1 MDLSFIFIIYIC
13 FYLIQINGNYIL
25 IPIDSMIYNPK
36 KDNAIKEDALSSLFS
51 EDIYFN
57 LTIGNPKQVI
67 KVLIRLDHYELRIKE
82 PNYISSL
89 SDSFKYYLINKKI
102 ICKENFYFTTLNTLE
117 DLNNF
122 IHSDKTNKHKKEKE
136 LIREYKNVSFVYLN
150 DTTNNRFIQT
160 ELIDY
165 DYNKILKYNYGI
177 LGLRNRKYKEEESPQ
192 FVESLK
198 ELKKINTSIFSFI
211 FNKDKNVEHLG
222 YLIIGD
228 KYIDKKT
235 KYEEVNKTNFALR
248 KQITSWDL
256 DVETIY
262 SQSNKENL
270 NSFYE
275 RNINIE
281 LRVELSFILA
291 SRYYKNFIDKEFF
304 KPLVEKNICK
314 FKHLVIDWSYETY
327 VCDGKS
333 SLFLDYYNNKFPDLV
348 FAIKNIDDKLILTKE
363 DLFFH
368 NPNNKSDTNIYFRIY
383 FHNVIATTWR
393 LGRIFLQKYRFSFD
407 CNENIIYYHKSKII
421 NNAKENTIVNDNNN
435 YQILKIILVIFFCLT
450 IFILGILFHKSII
463 KLPRKAKA
471 NELDDGYYYQKD
483 EKNNNLNNDLDINN
497 ENIYKNGNN
506 LLMELGTKIN

>member
-1 MDLSFIFIIYIC
+1 MELFLIFILFCSPLIYVDA
-13 FYLIQINGNYIL
+13 NYIL
-25 IPIDSMIYNPK
+25 IPFDSMIFNPN
-36 KDNAIKEDALSSLFS
+36 KDIAIKEDVLSALFS

-57 LTIGNPKQVI
+57 LTIGNPKQTL
-67 KVLIRLDHYELRIKE
+67 KVFIRLDQYELRIKE

-89 SDSFKYYLINKKI
+89 SDSFKQHLINKKI
-102 ICKENFYFTTLNTLE
+102 ICKENFYFTTLNTNE

-122 IHSDKTNKHKKEKE
+122 IHSDKINKHKKEKE
-136 LIREYKNVSFVYLN
+136 LIKEYKNVSFVYLN
-150 DTTNNRFIQT
+150 DTTNNRFIET

-165 DYNKILKYNYGI
+165 EYNKILKYNYGI
-177 LGLRNRKYKEEESPQ
+177 LGLRIKKYKEEESPI

-198 ELKKINTSIFSFI
+198 DLKEINFSIFSFY
-211 FNKDKNVEHLG
+211 FSKDKNEENSG
-222 YLIIGD
+222 YLIIGE
-228 KYIDKKT
+228 KFIDKKSE
-235 KYEEVNKTNFALR
+235 YEEVNKTNFALR

-256 DVETIY
+256 NVETIY

-281 LRVELSFILA
+281 LRVELSYILA

-314 FKHLVIDWSYETY
+314 FNHLIIDWSYETY

-333 SLFLDYYNNKFPDLV
+333 SLFLDNYNNKFPELV
-348 FAIKNIDDKLILTKE
+348 FAIKNIDDKFILTKE

-407 CNENIIYYHKSKII
+407 CDENIIYYHKSKII
-421 NNAKENTIVNDNNN
+421 NNVKENIIVNDNNN
-435 YQILKIILVIFFCLT
+435 KQILKIILVIFLCLI

-463 KLPRKAKA
+463 KLPRKTKA
-471 NELDDGYYYQKD
+471 NELDDEYYYQKE
-483 EKNNNLNNDLDINN
+483 EKNINLNNDLDINN
-497 ENIYKNGNN
+497 ESINKKGNN
-506 LLMELGTKIN
+506 LFMELRTKIN